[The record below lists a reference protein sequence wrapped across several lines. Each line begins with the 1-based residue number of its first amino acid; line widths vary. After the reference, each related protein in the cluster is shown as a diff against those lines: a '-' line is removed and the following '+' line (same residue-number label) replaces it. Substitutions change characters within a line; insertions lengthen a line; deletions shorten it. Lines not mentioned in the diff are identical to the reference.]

1 MSATPRKIPGALP
14 QVPKP
19 KPQRQNEPLPV
30 CSVIGVR
37 IKHARTL
44 RGLTLKQLAAQV
56 GLSEGMLSKVENGL
70 ATPSLVS
77 LHKLAFCLDS
87 NVAELV
93 TAPDSMPPVLH
104 AGQHPIIDFLDST
117 GGPKI
122 TLERVVPPQ
131 RGQLIQGDIHVIEP
145 EAESLE
151 RISHAG
157 EEIGYV
163 IEGQFE
169 LRVGDETYLLSAGST
184 FYFSSEVPHA
194 YRNPGQTVT
203 RVFWINTPPTF

>member
-1 MSATPRKIPGALP
+1 MSTAPKKTGGVP
-14 QVPKP
+14 QAPKSRQ
-19 KPQRQNEPLPV
+19 QRNNGPLPV
-30 CSVIGVR
+30 YSAIGVR

-56 GLSEGMLSKVENGL
+56 ALSEGMLSKVENGL

-77 LHKLAFCLDS
+77 LHKLALCLDS
-87 NVAELV
+87 NVAELL

-104 AGQHPIIDFLDST
+104 AGQHPIIDFLDPT

-122 TLERVVPPQ
+122 TLERVVPPR

-169 LRVGDETYLLSAGST
+169 LRVGDEIYLLSAGST

-194 YRNPGQTVT
+194 YRNPGRTTT

>member
-1 MSATPRKIPGALP
+1 
-14 QVPKP
+14 
-19 KPQRQNEPLPV
+19 
-30 CSVIGVR
+30 
-37 IKHARTL
+37 
-44 RGLTLKQLAAQV
+44 
-56 GLSEGMLSKVENGL
+56 
-70 ATPSLVS
+70 
-77 LHKLAFCLDS
+77 
-87 NVAELV
+87 
-93 TAPDSMPPVLH
+93 
-104 AGQHPIIDFLDST
+104 
-117 GGPKI
+117 
-122 TLERVVPPQ
+122 VPPR